1 MKRALVTGGAGFLG
15 SYLCDRLLS
24 EGYSVLCMDNLIT
37 GDMRNVRHLKKNK
50 RFKFIRQDVS
60 VPFKVAGQLDYVL
73 HFACPASPIDY
84 LQLPIETLRVDSVG
98 TFNTLDIALKKKARY
113 IQASTSEVY
122 GDPTVH
128 PQVESYWGN
137 VNPIGPRSVY
147 DEAKRFSEA
156 LVMAYHRKY
165 GLDTRLVRIF
175 NTYGPRMRVN
185 DGRVVPSFISQA
197 LRGDDLTVY
206 GDGRQT
212 RSFCYVDDEIEG
224 IWRLMNVDYH
234 EPVNIGN
241 PVEYSMLDFAKMII
255 EITGSKSRIRFTPL
269 PRDDPKQRKPD
280 ITLARKL
287 LKWEPKIDVR
297 EGIRETIG
305 YFREVL
311 DE

>member
-1 MKRALVTGGAGFLG
+1 MKRALITGGAGFLG
-15 SYLCDRLLS
+15 SYLCDKLLS
-24 EGYSVLCMDNLIT
+24 QGYSVLCMDNLIT
-37 GDMRNVRHLKKNK
+37 GNMRNIRHLKGNKN
-50 RFKFIRQDVS
+50 FKYIEQDVS
-60 VPFKVAGQLDYVL
+60 LPFEVEGPLDYVL

-84 LQLPIETLRVDSVG
+84 LRLPIETLRADSIG
-98 TFNTLDIALKKKARY
+98 TFNTLDLALSKKSKY

-156 LVMAYHRKY
+156 LVMAYHRKHN
-165 GLDTRLVRIF
+165 LDTRLVRIF

-185 DGRVVPSFISQA
+185 DGRVVPTFISQA
-197 LRGDDLTVY
+197 LRNEDLTVY
-206 GDGRQT
+206 GDGKQT
-212 RSFCYVDDEIEG
+212 RSFCYVDDELEG
-224 IWRLMNVDYH
+224 IWALMNSDYH

-241 PVEYSMLDFAKMII
+241 PGEYRMLDFAKMII
-255 EITGSKSRIRFTPL
+255 EVTGSKSRITFTPL
-269 PRDDPKQRKPD
+269 PKDDPRQRNPD
-280 ITLARKL
+280 ITLAKKL
-287 LKWEPKIDVR
+287 LKWEPKVEVKD
-297 EGIRETIG
+297 GIKKTIE